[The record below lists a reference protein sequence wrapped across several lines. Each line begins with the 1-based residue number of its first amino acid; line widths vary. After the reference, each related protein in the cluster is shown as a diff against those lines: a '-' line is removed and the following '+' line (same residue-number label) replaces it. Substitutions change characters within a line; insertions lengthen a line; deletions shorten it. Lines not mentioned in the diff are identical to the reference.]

1 MSSPDSEDLSSDL
14 AAAKERD
21 LVPLVE
27 ESCELLQLD
36 YEQATTLEDY
46 LDLAWLSGSRSA
58 RDQAQ
63 VHVRG
68 PRPNVKARAIVRL
81 ETEFKILMEDSAN
94 ALNLT
99 VGETI
104 TMWHYLQEAWMAGN
118 RTCEA
123 EFTELI
129 AGTEADVAGE
139 ALKWLE
145 EKDESS

>member
-1 MSSPDSEDLSSDL
+1 VSWGDSEELGADLL
-14 AAAKERD
+14 AAKERD
-21 LVPLVE
+21 LGPLLE
-27 ESCELLQLD
+27 ECRELLELD
-36 YEQATTLEDY
+36 YEQAATMEDY

-63 VHVRG
+63 VRVRG

-81 ETEFKILMEDSAN
+81 ETEFKVLMEDSAN

-123 EFTELI
+123 ELTALI
-129 AGTEADVAGE
+129 VETQTDVAAE

-145 EKDESS
+145 EKE